1 MGLSFLTPAQEQAEK
16 WRAKDESSSSV
27 FRTPSPL
34 LASPQSGDYR
44 SPVTLLLLGF
54 GAVHR
59 HLAHILLTKADV
71 LARDWGFVPR
81 VVGVADSGGA
91 LYRPA
96 GLDLA
101 ALLTHKQSGQSVAA
115 FPDGERVPDALT
127 LTQEA
132 EYDLLLEAMPLSLG
146 DGEPG
151 LSCARAALRRGKAVV
166 LADKG
171 PVVHDYAGLQALART
186 HGGRLAFSAT
196 VCGGLPVL
204 NLGCRDLVGATI
216 HRVEGILNST
226 TNYILSRMRQGM
238 ALAEALAEAQR
249 RGIAEADPR
258 LDLEGWDAA
267 AKLVIIAN
275 AVLGVPAR
283 LADVTVEGIT
293 GLADIPLG
301 DSQAVY
307 RLVARATRQA
317 DGRYRLT
324 VAPERLPS
332 DHVLAGV
339 DDWQMGVVFETD
351 IYETMFLKIDERGP
365 LATAAAMLRDAVHSL
380 TALPAPSPAQ

>member
-1 MGLSFLTPAQEQAEK
+1 MKEK
-16 WRAKDESSSSV
+16 
-27 FRTPSPL
+27 L
-34 LASPQSGDYR
+34 
-44 SPVTLLLLGF
+44 PVTGHPWPVTILLLGF

-59 HLAHILLTKADV
+59 HLAHILLTKTEV
-71 LARDWGFVPR
+71 LARQWGFVPR

-91 LYRPA
+91 LYQPT
-96 GLDLA
+96 GLNLA
-101 ALLTHKQSGQSVAA
+101 ALLSHKEAGHGVAVFPHGQ
-115 FPDGERVPDALT
+115 RLPDALT

-132 EYDLLLEAMPLSLG
+132 DYDLLLEAMPLNLR

-151 LSCARAALRRGKAVV
+151 LSCVRAALRRGKTVV

-171 PVVHDYAGLQALART
+171 PLVHDYAGLQALAHA

-204 NLGCRDLVGATI
+204 NVGRRDLVGATI

-226 TNYILSRMRQGM
+226 TNFILSQMRRGM
-238 ALAEALAEAQR
+238 AFAPALAEAQR

-275 AVLGVPAR
+275 AVLGFPAR
-283 LADVTVEGIT
+283 LEDVAVTGIT
-293 GLADIPLG
+293 DLARVATTDP
-301 DSQAVY
+301 QAVY

-324 VAPERLPS
+324 VTPERLPS

-339 DDWQMGVVFETD
+339 DDWQMGVVFVTD
-351 IYETMFLKIDERGP
+351 IYEEVFLKIDEKGP

-380 TALPAPSPAQ
+380 ASHPDLSRPSP

>member
-1 MGLSFLTPAQEQAEK
+1 MTNDRL
-16 WRAKDESSSSV
+16 
-27 FRTPSPL
+27 
-34 LASPQSGDYR
+34 
-44 SPVTLLLLGF
+44 PVTHYPLPVTILLLGF

-59 HLAHILLTKADV
+59 HLAHILLSKADV
-71 LARDWGFVPR
+71 LAREWGFIPR

-101 ALLTHKQSGQSVAA
+101 GLLAHKEAGHSVATFA
-115 FPDGERVPDALT
+115 EGRRWSDALT
-127 LTQEA
+127 LVQEA
-132 EYDLLLEAMPLSLG
+132 DYDLVFAAMPLNLR

-151 LSCARAALRRGKAVV
+151 LSCVRAALRRGKAVV

-171 PVVHDYAGLQALART
+171 PLVHDYAGLQALART

-204 NLGCRDLVGATI
+204 NLGRRDLVGATI
-216 HRVEGILNST
+216 HRVEGVLNST

-238 ALAEALAEAQR
+238 AFAEALAEAQR

-283 LADVTVEGIT
+283 LADVAVEGIT
-293 GLADIPLG
+293 GLG
-301 DSQAVY
+301 DAPTPAVY
-307 RLVARATRQA
+307 RLVARATRQD
-317 DGRYRLT
+317 DGCYRLT
-324 VAPERLPS
+324 VAPERLAP

-339 DDWQMGVVFETD
+339 DNWQMGVVFMTD
-351 IYETMFLKIDERGP
+351 IYEEIFLKIDEKGP

-380 TALPAPSPAQ
+380 AFHPAPSPAP